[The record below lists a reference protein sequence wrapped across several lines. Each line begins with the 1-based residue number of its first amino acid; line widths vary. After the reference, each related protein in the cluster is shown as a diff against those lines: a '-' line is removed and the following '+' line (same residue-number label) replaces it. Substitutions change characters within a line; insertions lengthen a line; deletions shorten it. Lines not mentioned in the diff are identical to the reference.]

1 MPHLPKVYCT
11 KCRRFVRPLR
21 GLATY
26 RCRECGN
33 TFLPSEVADALDA
46 EDRRAHED
54 ARQRQTMAE
63 IQTHSSA

>member
-11 KCRRFVRPLR
+11 KCRRFGRPLR

-33 TFLPSEVADALDA
+33 TFMSSEVADALDA
-46 EDRRAHED
+46 EDRRVGAD
-54 ARQRQTMAE
+54 KLQRETLVT
-63 IQTHSSA
+63 IQALGGA